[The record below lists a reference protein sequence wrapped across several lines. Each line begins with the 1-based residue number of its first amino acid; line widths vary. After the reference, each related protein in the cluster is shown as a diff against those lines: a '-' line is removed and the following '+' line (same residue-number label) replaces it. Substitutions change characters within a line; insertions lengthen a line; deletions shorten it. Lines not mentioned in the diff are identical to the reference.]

1 MRKINSTI
9 ILLAPVVKI
18 SFLRVSIIKVLQF
31 LLVAYYTT
39 QQRCWR
45 KRESFWPL
53 GR

>member
-31 LLVAYYTT
+31 LPSNKGQMNMTLCRGILHAED
-39 QQRCWR
+39 
-45 KRESFWPL
+45 K
-53 GR
+53 